1 MNSSLN
7 VSNIDETVKI
17 ALSIIEASNDIIV
30 ISEAEPIDQ
39 PGPRIIYVNPAFE
52 KETGYSAQEVI
63 GKTPRILQGPKT
75 DEATKERI
83 RNALS
88 EWKPIQEE
96 ILNYKKNGEEVWHN
110 LNIFPIADDSGM
122 FTHWVAIQHNITER
136 KMAEHSY
143 WQSQQSLKKAMQAGG
158 IGVWEWDVVNDI
170 FVWSLGMCEIYGME
184 EHEFSGS
191 YIDWQNAV
199 HPDDRAMVNEGIRNA
214 INGKECNI
222 KFRIIWS
229 DSSIH
234 NIRLQAFFIKNSEG
248 NVVRLVGT
256 NWDITEYVIAQK
268 ETEELILIDPL
279 TGLPNSRLL
288 NDRLNQALILNHRIK
303 HYGAL
308 LFIDLDKFK
317 SINDIHGHVTG
328 SNIIIEVSKRLK
340 NCFRESD
347 TVSRYGG
354 DEFIILLT
362 DLDNNLDSAM
372 EKIKTLSEYVRMALN
387 VPFETTVITD
397 DDWQNKIMI
406 QCSASIGITMFNGDN
421 MMCEKIISMAD
432 TAMYIAKKKGGNRV
446 EFSKLPLRWLH

>member
-1 MNSSLN
+1 M
-7 VSNIDETVKI
+7 
-17 ALSIIEASNDIIV
+17 
-30 ISEAEPIDQ
+30 
-39 PGPRIIYVNPAFE
+39 
-52 KETGYSAQEVI
+52 
-63 GKTPRILQGPKT
+63 
-75 DEATKERI
+75 
-83 RNALS
+83 
-88 EWKPIQEE
+88 
-96 ILNYKKNGEEVWHN
+96 
-110 LNIFPIADDSGM
+110 
-122 FTHWVAIQHNITER
+122 
-136 KMAEHSY
+136 
-143 WQSQQSLKKAMQAGG
+143 
-158 IGVWEWDVVNDI
+158 
-170 FVWSLGMCEIYGME
+170 
-184 EHEFSGS
+184 
-191 YIDWQNAV
+191 
-199 HPDDRAMVNEGIRNA
+199 
-214 INGKECNI
+214 
-222 KFRIIWS
+222 
-229 DSSIH
+229 
-234 NIRLQAFFIKNSEG
+234 
-248 NVVRLVGT
+248 
-256 NWDITEYVIAQK
+256 
-268 ETEELILIDPL
+268 
-279 TGLPNSRLL
+279 L